1 MKNKNLIWGGILIA
15 LGLLFLGENFDW
27 FHLNLQ
33 SIAKFWPILFI
44 LAGINSIIARKTG
57 ATPTALTGILIFLAI
72 PLGISSTFNR
82 GVDQIENKIGNIFDD
97 NDNFDD
103 NDEDNETSTPEMT
116 VNSKTVIY
124 ANEKEA
130 KLNLTGGAAEFSNF
144 EETTN
149 LFNAKT
155 NLSGKAD
162 FKLTTSSDE
171 GKTNID
177 FKMSNFKTRKYDSDS
192 SDMDIDLNSK
202 NKIEIGLNK
211 KPIWDLEMQFGA
223 GLAKFDLSDY
233 KVKSFDIETGAASLD
248 LKLGDLLQNSTVKVK
263 SGVAKVHIRIP
274 KSVGCEVEVE
284 GALNSKDFQDFEKDG
299 NGHYQTSNFGTS
311 SKKIIIKLEAGLSS
325 LEIERY

>member
-72 PLGISSTFNR
+72 PLGVFTTFNR

-97 NDNFDD
+97 NDNFDEKD
-103 NDEDNETSTPEMT
+103 DNESDEKTL
-116 VNSKTVIY
+116 NIKTVVY
-124 ANEKEA
+124 TNETEA

-149 LFNAKT
+149 LFNAKSD
-155 NLSGKAD
+155 LSGKTD
-162 FKLTTSSDE
+162 FKLTTSTDN

-177 FKMSNFKTRKYDSDS
+177 YKMSNLKSRKYDSDS
-192 SDMDIDLNSK
+192 SNINIDLNSK

-211 KPIWDLEMQFGA
+211 KPIWDLSMQLGA
-223 GLAKFDLSDY
+223 GLAKFDLSNY
-233 KVKSFDIETGAASLD
+233 KIKTVDIETGAASLD
-248 LKLGDLLQNSTVKVK
+248 LKLGDLLQNTEVKVK
-263 SGVAKVHIRIP
+263 SGLAKIQIRIP
-274 KSVGCEVEVE
+274 KTVGCEVEVD
-284 GALNSKDFQDFEKDG
+284 GALNEKDFEDFEKDG
-299 NGHYQTSNFGTS
+299 NGHYHTSNFS
-311 SKKIIIKLEAGLSS
+311 SATKKIKIKLEAGLSS